1 MSFYRGVWAASVTPL
16 FADLSID
23 FANLIKHVR
32 YLLDNGCHGVVLLG
46 TTGEANSF
54 SVRER
59 IELMDMVVDSELP
72 ADRLMIGTGCTA
84 HEDTVT
90 LTRHAALC
98 QFRGVLLLPP
108 FYYKNVSD
116 DGLYASI
123 NAVADSLGSSCPEIV
138 LYHFP
143 ALAGAG
149 FSHELIARLS
159 SALGDRIVG
168 VKDST
173 GDASHTA
180 SLIESFPA
188 LQILAGNEVLL
199 PEVVPIGGAGCI
211 SASVNLTA
219 SHSRDV
225 YEALLS
231 SSTEFPED
239 TMARI
244 RSIRTSVSRFPMASS
259 VKSVMSEMAGSNG
272 MTGNVRPPLT
282 ATIPDQGLL
291 EIARSLLSDRKS

>member
-32 YLLDNGCHGVVLLG
+32 YLLDSGCHGVVLLG

-59 IELMDMVVDSELP
+59 IELMDTVVQSGLP
-72 ADRLMIGTGCTA
+72 IDRIIIGTGCTA
-84 HEDTVT
+84 HEDTVA
-90 LTRHAALC
+90 LSGHAARC

-123 NAVADSLGSSCPEIV
+123 NAVTDSLGAACPEIV

-143 ALAGAG
+143 ALAGVG

-219 SHSRDV
+219 AHSREV
-225 YEALLS
+225 YEALIS
-231 SSTEFPED
+231 SSATFPED
-239 TMARI
+239 TMDTI
-244 RSIRTSVSRFPMASS
+244 RSIRSSVSRFPMASS
-259 VKSVMSEMAGSNG
+259 VKSVMSEMAGSNE

-291 EIARSLLSDRKS
+291 EIARSLLSDRAS